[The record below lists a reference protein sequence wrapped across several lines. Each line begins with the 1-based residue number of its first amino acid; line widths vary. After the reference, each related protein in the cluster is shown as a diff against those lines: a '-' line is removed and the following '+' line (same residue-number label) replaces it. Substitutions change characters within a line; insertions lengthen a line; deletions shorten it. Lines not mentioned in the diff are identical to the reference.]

1 MTAVLGLDPST
12 KRTGVALPTGRT
24 LALAPTTTDVAARL
38 HWFAGGLARILSL
51 YEPTMAVVEGYAPHS
66 IGTLSTIRLA
76 ELGGALRLTLYEH
89 GVPYVEVPP
98 SRLKRYATGRGT
110 ADKDAMLAAARA
122 AGAVVAGHDEADA
135 WLLRALGVAGVGG
148 PDLLDGPDP
157 GHRLETVAGITWPVT
172 R

>member
-24 LALAPTTTDVAARL
+24 LALAPRTTVVADRL
-38 HWFAGGLARILSL
+38 HWFAGALGRILDVYQPDL
-51 YEPTMAVVEGYAPHS
+51 AVLEGYAPHS

-76 ELGGALRLTLYEH
+76 ELGGVLRLTLFEH

-98 SRLKRYATGRGT
+98 SRLQRYGTGRGG
-110 ADKDAMLAAARA
+110 ADKDAMVAAARA
-122 AGAVVAGHDEADA
+122 AGAEVAGDDEADA
-135 WLLRALGVAGVGG
+135 WLLRALGVAGMGG
-148 PDLLDGPDP
+148 PDLLDGDDP
-157 GHRLETVAGITWPVT
+157 GHRLEIVADVVWPVI